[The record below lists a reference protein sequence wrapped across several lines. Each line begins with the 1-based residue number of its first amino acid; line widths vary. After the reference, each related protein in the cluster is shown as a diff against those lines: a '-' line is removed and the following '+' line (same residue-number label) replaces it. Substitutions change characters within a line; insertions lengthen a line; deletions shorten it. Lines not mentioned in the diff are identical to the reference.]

1 MINSI
6 QGSTVVRSSNPV
18 NLPAGSAQEKK
29 AALAQSVDDKVSL
42 NKDIVS
48 TVTYER
54 TGGVSFQPQNE
65 SRSLEDL
72 LSRLFERQGVTYEEA
87 RSGKAVEIDPQTRAE
102 AQELISEDG
111 YWGVNKTSERI
122 FEFAIAGAGGDQ
134 TKLEA
139 IKAAIDKG
147 FAMAAKSFS
156 GSLPDISSKT
166 YDAVMKKLDA
176 WANQET

>member
-1 MINSI
+1 MIDSI
-6 QGSTVVRSSNPV
+6 QGSAAIGSTNPA
-18 NLPAGSAQEKK
+18 NSPADTAQVKK
-29 AALAQSVDDKVSL
+29 AAQTEAVDYKISL
-42 NKDIVS
+42 NKEIVS
-48 TVTYER
+48 TLTYER
-54 TGGVSFQPQNE
+54 TGSISSQSRNE
-65 SRSLEDL
+65 VVSLEEL

-87 RSGKAVEIDPQTRAE
+87 RSGETVEIDPQTRAE

-122 FEFAIAGAGGDQ
+122 FEFATAGAGEDP

-147 FAMAAKSFS
+147 FDMAAKSLG

-176 WANQET
+176 WAGQET